1 MRTHAV
7 PLFAALVAIFSVMAT
22 PAVLASPVSIAP
34 HGTVTAFTPTT
45 SNFTG
50 SEVASFSMSFSNAFE
65 QGTVYED
72 VYKSGSFF
80 DFYYQV
86 ANDNSSTDSLS
97 RLTVGNFTGFTTSV
111 DYLLNGGDTPTSATR
126 QISGDSLG
134 FNIEIDPG
142 TTSDWLEVATNARN
156 YGSTGTISILDSLSS
171 NFSNSPDPAL
181 GVVPEPST
189 YAMMLGGLVLLGFCV
204 RRKLA

>member
-1 MRTHAV
+1 
-7 PLFAALVAIFSVMAT
+7 
-22 PAVLASPVSIAP
+22 
-34 HGTVTAFTPTT
+34 
-45 SNFTG
+45 
-50 SEVASFSMSFSNAFE
+50 MSFSNAFE

-142 TTSDWLEVATNARN
+142 TTSDWLEVATDRA
-156 YGSTGTISILDSLSS
+156 
-171 NFSNSPDPAL
+171 P
-181 GVVPEPST
+181 
-189 YAMMLGGLVLLGFCV
+189 
-204 RRKLA
+204 